1 MLTLCFKVKYMEER
15 KFDQITPRAILE
27 YCYDHS
33 KMVNAEALKRLEVRT
48 REHGQIKM
56 LSGPYL
62 GKFLSMISSIIR
74 PKYILEIG
82 GFTGY
87 GTACLAM
94 GLQEEGKIISIEKNP
109 ELKGFADD
117 IYEDLGISHKIDQRI
132 GDARD
137 IISTLDYSF
146 DLVFI
151 DAAKRQYIDY
161 FEMVL
166 PCIRK
171 GGVILADNTLWK
183 GSLVHPS
190 LDKMGEGLD
199 GFNKHIKSDTRVDN
213 ILMPLDDGVHFIIK
227 K

>member
-1 MLTLCFKVKYMEER
+1 MEER

-33 KMVNAEALKRLEVRT
+33 KMANAEALERLELRT

-62 GKFLSMISSIIR
+62 GKFLSMISSVIR

-87 GTACLAM
+87 GTACLAL
-94 GLQEEGKIISIEKNP
+94 GLREEGKIISIEKNP
-109 ELKGFADD
+109 ELKGFAED
-117 IYEDLGISHKIDQRI
+117 IFKDLGIEHKIDQRI
-132 GDARD
+132 GDALE
-137 IISTLDYSF
+137 IIATLDCSF

-166 PCIRK
+166 PLVRT

-183 GSLVHPS
+183 GSLVHPP
-190 LDKMGEGLD
+190 LDRMGEGID
-199 GFNKHIKSDTRVDN
+199 NFNKHIKNDIRVEN
-213 ILMPLDDGVHFIIK
+213 ILLPLDDGVHFIIK
-227 K
+227 N